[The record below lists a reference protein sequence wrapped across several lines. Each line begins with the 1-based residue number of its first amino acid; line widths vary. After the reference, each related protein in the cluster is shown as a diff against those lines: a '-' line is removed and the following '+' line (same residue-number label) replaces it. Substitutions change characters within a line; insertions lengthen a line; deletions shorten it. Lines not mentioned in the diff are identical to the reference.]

1 MKVIEVK
8 NDDFVLQIE
17 CNNLNSVFE
26 KAEKKQS
33 QILTS
38 TTYRV
43 SEGEISIFDFETKQL
58 ELLISDKT
66 YPLIFENKEYFI
78 GISFNEKKSIKS
90 PFIYSRLRE
99 IEDKF
104 FYREE
109 LGFLAGTIN
118 FGNDL
123 GKSDLVLRYS
133 KGDKLKEISFSFEVF
148 PIKLDFRRDYDKII
162 HDIEEEYRNLVLD
175 FLKKTYTSFQ
185 TGDSPNTD
193 LIWWQVF
200 GELYLNFIDSA
211 KFILNKPH
219 SRIVRQTKYLKAD
232 NIIKWSNALEEEYS
246 NFRQI
251 PNKKYHSEYKTLS
264 TDTAEN
270 QFFKYA
276 VFESLKKYKR
286 IKKFI
291 ESKFKGAITKSFVE
305 KLLSIETQLETISA
319 NPFFRTV
326 NNFKGIRQESL
337 VLQKATGYN
346 AIYKSWIM
354 LNSGLQLLD
363 GIQKIELKNI
373 AELYQIWCFLEIKS
387 IIQKLLGKEKPD
399 SIELAEIQ
407 IDDFIFKIK
416 RGVKSKVSF
425 VQDNGDI
432 IELFHDFSY
441 NTKQG
446 DVIYSLSDDIIKPFT
461 VNQRPDIVLQITK
474 KDLKEKYGL
483 TYLFD
488 AKYRLDIKS
497 QYGETI
503 DLPPDDAINQMH
515 RYRDAIYFVNKE
527 RKKPEKEVIG
537 AYVLFP
543 GSGDR
548 NKIENTA
555 YFKSIIDVNIGAFPL
570 LPNDETNNS
579 KSLLEEHLKRIIG
592 SDTESILNEISPQK
606 DNTYESPNPEVLIGI
621 VKKDAQTAYF
631 ETETK
636 PLYYT
641 GKVKPS
647 KLKENDYVK
656 IKSTIKYFAP
666 YYSGKGIR
674 EYYKIEDFSIIP
686 RNEVFPVNHSL
697 HKKNDVSDRL
707 VIQLGEKFIIRKNEY
722 FTCPITIYR
731 YAKLREIRNPKDNKI
746 EVLKVS

>member
-26 KAEKKQS
+26 KAEKKQT

-43 SEGEISIFDFETKQL
+43 SEGEVSIFDFETKQL

-66 YPLIFENKEYFI
+66 YPLIFENKECFI

-90 PFIYSRLRE
+90 PSIYSRLRE

-148 PIKLDFRRDYDKII
+148 PIKLDFRRDYYKIV

-305 KLLSIETQLETISA
+305 KLLSIETQLEMISA

-387 IIQKLLGKEKPD
+387 IIQNLLGKEKPD

-446 DVIYSLSDDIIKPFT
+446 DVIDSLSDDIIKPFT

-497 QYGETI
+497 HYGETI

-515 RYRDAIYFVNKE
+515 RYRDAIYFINKE

-555 YFKSIIDVNIGAFPL
+555 YFKSIKDVNIGAFPL

-606 DNTYESPNPEVLIGI
+606 DNTYESSNPEVLIGI

-674 EYYKIEDFSIIP
+674 EYYKIENFSIIP

-731 YAKLREIRNPKDNKI
+731 YAKLR
-746 EVLKVS
+746 

>member
-26 KAEKKQS
+26 KAEKKQT

-43 SEGEISIFDFETKQL
+43 SEGEVSIFDFETKQL

-66 YPLIFENKEYFI
+66 YPLIFENKECFI

-90 PFIYSRLRE
+90 PSIYSRLRE

-148 PIKLDFRRDYDKII
+148 PIKLDFRRDYYKIV

-387 IIQKLLGKEKPD
+387 IIQNLLGKEKPD

-446 DVIYSLSDDIIKPFT
+446 DVIDSLSDDIIKPFT

-497 QYGETI
+497 HYGETI

-515 RYRDAIYFVNKE
+515 RYRDAIYFINKE

-555 YFKSIIDVNIGAFPL
+555 YFKSITDVNIGAFPL

-606 DNTYESPNPEVLIGI
+606 DNTYESSNPEVLIGI

-674 EYYKIEDFSIIP
+674 EYYKIENFSIIP

-731 YAKLREIRNPKDNKI
+731 YAKLR
-746 EVLKVS
+746 